1 MNIYDIAELAG
12 VSIATVSRVIN
23 DSPNVAEKTKLR
35 VREVM
40 EKHAYVPSGFSRGLG
55 LNSMKTIGL
64 ICPDAADDYMAKAV
78 ACLERSLRD
87 YGYDCILRCSGYGYE
102 DCQIAV
108 SALLRRRVDALVL
121 IGSVYADDDP
131 DSQRVNY
138 IREAADV
145 VVPSVLA
152 ALREQGRV
160 QQETQEFSLFPDTPL
175 ARAATGTWDRNDAP
189 LYSTESLYY
198 LPKETLVERSKNPA
212 GADTSVAAAAK
223 VLRMISKM
231 QGVQYYSNGD
241 KKWETLY
248 KRAYM
253 VENPR
258 SKQAIPDQ
266 TDGDADG
273 KTFFCL
279 LDDHSFGENVYQLD
293 YRQSADEVS
302 VCFTNTDALKV
313 AMITGVKP
321 HDLKINLVVTDCG
334 DAFLVYMV
342 AQAKYPQIS
351 FLEKR
356 LRRSLAAR
364 MDAIYGWFTN
374 QF

>member
-1 MNIYDIAELAG
+1 MAQDGELCY
-12 VSIATVSRVIN
+12 SN
-23 DSPNVAEKTKLR
+23 
-35 VREVM
+35 M
-40 EKHAYVPSGFSRGLG
+40 
-55 LNSMKTIGL
+55 MKTVKIWCVVGVL
-64 ICPDAADDYMAKAV
+64 AMAAA
-78 ACLERSLRD
+78 
-87 YGYDCILRCSGYGYE
+87 GY
-102 DCQIAV
+102 A
-108 SALLRRRVDALVL
+108 
-121 IGSVYADDDP
+121 
-131 DSQRVNY
+131 
-138 IREAADV
+138 REAADV
-145 VVPSVLA
+145 VVPSVLGS
-152 ALREQGRV
+152 LREQGRV
-160 QQETQEFSLFPDTPL
+160 QQETQEFSLFPNTPL
-175 ARAATGTWDRNDAP
+175 ARAATGTWDRRGAP
-189 LYSTESLYY
+189 LYSAESLYY

-212 GADTSVAAAAK
+212 DADTSVAAAAK

-321 HDLKINLVVTDCG
+321 RDLKINLVVTDCG
-334 DAFLVYMV
+334 DAFLVYLV

>member
-1 MNIYDIAELAG
+1 MAMAAAG
-12 VSIATVSRVIN
+12 
-23 DSPNVAEKTKLR
+23 
-35 VREVM
+35 
-40 EKHAYVPSGFSRGLG
+40 
-55 LNSMKTIGL
+55 
-64 ICPDAADDYMAKAV
+64 
-78 ACLERSLRD
+78 
-87 YGYDCILRCSGYGYE
+87 
-102 DCQIAV
+102 
-108 SALLRRRVDALVL
+108 
-121 IGSVYADDDP
+121 YA
-131 DSQRVNY
+131 
-138 IREAADV
+138 REAADV
-145 VVPSVLA
+145 VLPSVFG
-152 ALREQGRV
+152 ALREEGRM

-175 ARAATGTWDRNDAP
+175 ARAATDTWERNDAP
-189 LYSTESLYY
+189 LYSAESLYY
-198 LPKETLVERSKNPA
+198 LPKETLAEHSKNPA
-212 GADTSVAAAAK
+212 DADTSIAAAAK
-223 VLRMISKM
+223 ILRMISKM
-231 QGVQYYSNGD
+231 QGIQYYSNGD

-253 VENPR
+253 VENAR

-266 TDGDADG
+266 TEGDAEG

-321 HDLKINLVVTDCG
+321 RDLKINLVVTDCG
-334 DAFLVYMV
+334 DAFLVYLV